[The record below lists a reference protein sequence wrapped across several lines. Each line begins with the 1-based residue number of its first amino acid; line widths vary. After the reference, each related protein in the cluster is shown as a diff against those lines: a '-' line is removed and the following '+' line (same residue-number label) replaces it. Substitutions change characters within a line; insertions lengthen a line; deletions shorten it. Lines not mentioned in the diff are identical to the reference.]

1 MWVYPFMNYLNPF
14 TFIVFAAATFCWNG
28 LLYIIGKGLAYW
40 RWKGMTISELMDNG
54 VLIYVLH
61 VVVYWINGY

>member
-40 RWKGMTISELMDNG
+40 RWKGMTVN
-54 VLIYVLH
+54 
-61 VVVYWINGY
+61 